1 MDAVGSELVRAALQ
15 RATAGQMADLGAA
28 LQDDDGVGDPEGMA
42 LAWARM
48 TLGLDSPGDC
58 YALAS
63 DRRGVA
69 LALARRRGG
78 VTSGDLAQATGC
90 SGEAAR
96 LCLAALAQC
105 GDLTRNGTGR
115 GTRYVL

>member
-1 MDAVGSELVRAALQ
+1 MDAVGSELVKVALQ
-15 RATAGQMADLGAA
+15 RATAAQLADLGAA

-42 LAWARM
+42 LAWARLA
-48 TLGLDSPGDC
+48 LGIDTAQDR

-90 SGEAAR
+90 SPETAR
-96 LCLAALAQC
+96 LCLAALAQR
-105 GDLTRNGTGR
+105 GDLARNGVGR

>member
-1 MDAVGSELVRAALQ
+1 
-15 RATAGQMADLGAA
+15 LGAA

-42 LAWARM
+42 LAWARLA
-48 TLGLDSPGDC
+48 LGIDTAQDR

-63 DRRGVA
+63 DRRQTA

-78 VTSGDLAQATGC
+78 VTSGDLAQAMGC

-96 LCLAALAQC
+96 LTLVALAQA
-105 GDLTRNGTGR
+105 GQLARNGTGR
-115 GTRYVL
+115 GTRYRTI

>member
-1 MDAVGSELVRAALQ
+1 MDAELVKVALQ
-15 RATAGQMADLGAA
+15 RATAAQLADLGAA
-28 LQDDDGVGDPEGMA
+28 LQDGDGVCDPEGMA
-42 LAWARM
+42 LAWARLA
-48 TLGLDSPGDC
+48 LGLDSPGDC

-96 LCLAALAQC
+96 LTLVALAQA
-105 GDLTRNGTGR
+105 GQLARAGTGR
-115 GTRYVL
+115 GTRYKTI